1 MLRLALTKLPQRRHV
16 YTNLSFK
23 FSSSCSLL
31 PMTRRIR
38 TKMKR
43 SMCTSAVE
51 TKSDWNRFKDWML
64 QRCPPANWMHIFLLF
79 TNGMGVVAF
88 MFGLWTWGNQQE
100 EKKVYSLRASFLKD
114 LDRVNDQALNMNPEL
129 MLSNIKTYFT
139 MLKTTEPHR
148 TKLNRLVKKLK
159 EQGGGVFAR
168 QEGLSTDEAKAAFKK
183 FDRDGDGV
191 VTMAEVEAF
200 RKEASK
206 NVAIDGEKEIAKL
219 AGAGVT
225 LDQIPMYAVANE
237 RQLLNLAA
245 TDYWLALRNSGDKKA
260 LKVERDRAILRSL
273 MRKAKHCWDRNPNFE
288 SDPLMK
294 QMLEEEP
301 LTAQI
306 AKEYIE
312 LVEPLMMAISRKD
325 YGGAYYAVRRDDTF
339 EFCETRYPEIR
350 DVSKNPFEPYRAAE
364 ELVNMPKEGDR
375 VLIIKSGSQ
384 YGNSAMVTD
393 AHWFGRVKVEMPD
406 GKFKSYL
413 HTELEILETE

>member
-1 MLRLALTKLPQRRHV
+1 
-16 YTNLSFK
+16 
-23 FSSSCSLL
+23 
-31 PMTRRIR
+31 
-38 TKMKR
+38 
-43 SMCTSAVE
+43 
-51 TKSDWNRFKDWML
+51 
-64 QRCPPANWMHIFLLF
+64 MHIFLLF

-88 MFGLWTWGNQQE
+88 MFGLWTWSNQQE

-237 RQLLNLAA
+237 R
-245 TDYWLALRNSGDKKA
+245 
-260 LKVERDRAILRSL
+260 
-273 MRKAKHCWDRNPNFE
+273 
-288 SDPLMK
+288 
-294 QMLEEEP
+294 
-301 LTAQI
+301 
-306 AKEYIE
+306 
-312 LVEPLMMAISRKD
+312 
-325 YGGAYYAVRRDDTF
+325 
-339 EFCETRYPEIR
+339 
-350 DVSKNPFEPYRAAE
+350 
-364 ELVNMPKEGDR
+364 
-375 VLIIKSGSQ
+375 
-384 YGNSAMVTD
+384 
-393 AHWFGRVKVEMPD
+393 
-406 GKFKSYL
+406 
-413 HTELEILETE
+413 